1 MTRLATSGWVL
12 ATGSVFDPLYTA
24 LGYVLAWL
32 YAAFPSYAVSIVL
45 LTVAVRLV
53 LYPLT
58 VKQTKSM
65 QAMQRLQP
73 EIKRL
78 QTKYKSDRQ
87 KLNEEMMKFYK
98 ENKVNPLA
106 GCLPLLLQMPLF
118 IVLYRLIHD
127 LTVTVIAGAIVV
139 GGVGSTPT
147 LANPQI
153 THVKIDGGSI
163 KAGKLSD
170 SISGDV
176 QVGGTVVGRLS
187 GAAVTDNNVHGA
199 KVGDPVT
206 VVDAANRPIGTIAGA
221 SVQGAKVAAHPKHIP
236 TNSKLYRELRKT
248 PGKMISWGMDL
259 AKRPS
264 QGKGAEAIGLYLLV
278 ALTVLTGYYQQRQMT
293 ARTPEAAQNPQTQM
307 MARIFPLFFGFIS
320 LQVPAGVVLYFV
332 VSNLWQVGQQA
343 IIFRQQDAAA
353 PPKAGGSKGGD
364 GARPPSPKPALPSTT
379 AKAVPAED
387 PKPNGEKRPPSR
399 SASNRSRSR
408 RRRRKGR

>member
-1 MTRLATSGWVL
+1 LTRLATSAWVL

-24 LGYVLAWL
+24 LGYVLAWV
-32 YAAFPSYAVSIVL
+32 YAGVPSYAVSIVL

-78 QTKYKSDRQ
+78 QAKYKNDRQ

-139 GGVGSTPT
+139 GGVGSTPS
-147 LANPQI
+147 LANAQVS
-153 THVKIDGGSI
+153 HVKVDGSI
-163 KAGKLSD
+163 KAGKLSG

-176 QVGGTVVGRLS
+176 VVSGTVVGRLS
-187 GAAVTDNNVHGA
+187 GDGVTDNAVHGA
-199 KVGDPVT
+199 KPGQPAT
-206 VVDAANRPIGTIAGA
+206 VVDAANHVVGTIDGA
-221 SVQGAKVAAHPKHIP
+221 RVEGAKVAAHPKHIP
-236 TNSKLYRELRKT
+236 TSSKLYRELRKT

-332 VSNLWQVGQQA
+332 VSNLWQIGQQA

-353 PPKAGGSKGGD
+353 PPKGGAKGGD
-364 GARPPSPKPALPSTT
+364 GSKPAAPKPALPSTT
-379 AKAVPAED
+379 AQAVPSEN